1 MFLSVSQSHF
11 KQTCLSKTA
20 LTVAVLMLSLAARA
34 GSSGAVEKAV
44 EEVPSDAQLS
54 QERMSSAREQ
64 GSAFPHWPQRQQ
76 ESKEIIPPPPPGPYS
91 SSALSDYSVPAPPSA
106 YHAARPGSHRSTNN
120 AAATPVPME
129 TFSPDIPWPTNL
141 RPERRQPNYRGSEQG
156 FHPVKPFYGPM
167 TKTNHGHYNYG
178 NRSVSRR
185 NNTGMNASRWMP
197 DMTMTP
203 PGPYNNRLNYVPNY
217 GSYYGPQYGS
227 RYGGPVINNNGM
239 RSANPASR

>member
-44 EEVPSDAQLS
+44 DEVPSETQLS
-54 QERMSSAREQ
+54 QERMSGASEQ
-64 GSAFPHWPQRQQ
+64 GSAFPRWPQRQQ
-76 ESKEIIPPPPPGPYS
+76 ENRKIIPPPPPGPYS
-91 SSALSDYSVPAPPSA
+91 SSALSDHSVPVPPSV
-106 YHAARPGSHRSTNN
+106 YHAARSGSHRSTNN

-141 RPERRQPNYRGSEQG
+141 RPERRQLNHRGSEQG
-156 FHPVKPFYGPM
+156 LHPVKPLYGPM
-167 TKTNHGHYNYG
+167 TKTNNGNYNYG

-197 DMTMTP
+197 GMTMTP

-227 RYGGPVINNNGM
+227 RYGGPVINNNAM